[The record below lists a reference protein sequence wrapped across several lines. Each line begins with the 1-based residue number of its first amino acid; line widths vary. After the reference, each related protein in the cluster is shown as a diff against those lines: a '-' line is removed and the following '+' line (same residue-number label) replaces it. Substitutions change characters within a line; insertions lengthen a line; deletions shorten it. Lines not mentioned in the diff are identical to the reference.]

1 MAVAEDHGLEV
12 AEVARTRLADYHVH
26 SRFSDGKD
34 ELRACV
40 EHALQLGL
48 PELGFSDHLTPAFL
62 AQGGYG
68 IDRDRLDD
76 YVAAVTTVAQDYPEL
91 RVLLGGEADYLPA
104 AADEIL
110 AVLAD
115 YPFDYVLC
123 SVHFVD
129 GFGFIERGSAAAPGW
144 RDVDRVWRRYW
155 ETLVEAVQ
163 TGAFD
168 VVAHL
173 DLPKKWGYRP
183 ATDMDA
189 LEDAALAAVAAAGMA
204 IEINTSG
211 LDRHPVAEMY
221 PAPSLL
227 RRARLAGIPLTFG
240 SDAHRAAEVGSQFEA
255 AFEQARAAGFESTL
269 RLSDGAAVPLA

>member
-1 MAVAEDHGLEV
+1 MAGVEAHGLEV
-12 AEVARTRLADYHVH
+12 AEVARMRLADYHVH

-34 ELRACV
+34 ELCACV
-40 EHALQLGL
+40 ERALQLGL
-48 PELGFSDHLTPAFL
+48 PELGFSDHLTPAFF
-62 AQGGYG
+62 AEGGYG
-68 IDRDRLDD
+68 IDRRRLDD
-76 YVAAVTTVAQDYPEL
+76 YVAAVTTVAQAYPEV
-91 RVLLGGEADYLPA
+91 RVLLGGEADYLPEA
-104 AADEIL
+104 AAEIL
-110 AVLAD
+110 AMLAD

-129 GFGFIERGSAAAPGW
+129 GFGFIEQRSATAAGW
-144 RDVDRVWRRYW
+144 RDVDRIWRGYW

-183 ATDMDA
+183 ATDMSA
-189 LEDAALAAVAAAGMA
+189 LEDAALAAVAMAGMA

-211 LDRHPVAEMY
+211 LRHPVAEPY
-221 PAPSLL
+221 PGPSLL
-227 RRARLAGIPLTFG
+227 RRARLAGVPLTFG
-240 SDAHRAAEVGSQFEA
+240 SDAHRAAQVGSQFEA
-255 AFEQARAAGFESTL
+255 ALDQALAAGYESTL

>member
-1 MAVAEDHGLEV
+1 MAGVEDHGLEV
-12 AEVARTRLADYHVH
+12 AEVAHIRLADYHVH

-40 EHALQLGL
+40 ERALQLGL
-48 PELGFSDHLTPAFL
+48 PELGFSDHLTPAFF
-62 AQGGYG
+62 AEGGYG
-68 IDRDRLDD
+68 IDRNRLDD

-91 RVLLGGEADYLPA
+91 RVLLGGEADYLPE

-110 AVLAD
+110 GTLAD

-129 GFGFIERGSAAAPGW
+129 GFGFIEKRSATAAGW
-144 RDVDRVWRRYW
+144 RDVDRIWRRYW
-155 ETLVEAVQ
+155 ETLVEAIQ

-183 ATDMDA
+183 ATDMSA

-211 LDRHPVAEMY
+211 LDRHPAAEMY

-240 SDAHRAAEVGSQFEA
+240 SDAHRAVEVGSQFEA
-255 AFEQARAAGFESTL
+255 AFDEARAAGYESTL
-269 RLSDGAAVPLA
+269 RLSDGTAVPLT